1 MSGIIRV
8 LLVDGDEATRE
19 GLSQMLCSEE
29 GITVISE
36 VRSGEA
42 ALAKAEKLS
51 PDVTIVLASDNM
63 PEEAVIDSAR
73 AIGQK
78 LPTRV
83 IIMAENPVQHV
94 LSAIKAGA
102 VCLLSNN
109 ISRDELLSAIRRI
122 NLWFPGSLS
131 SNSTQ
136 LSSDTTL

>member
-1 MSGIIRV
+1 
-8 LLVDGDEATRE
+8 
-19 GLSQMLCSEE
+19 MLCSEE

-36 VRSGEA
+36 ARSGEA
-42 ALAKAEKLS
+42 ALAEAEKLS

-63 PEEAVIDSAR
+63 PEETVIDNAR
-73 AIGQK
+73 VIGQK

-83 IIMAENPVQHV
+83 IIMAENPIQHV

-122 NLWFPGSLS
+122 NLWFPGSLA